1 MSDDEDKLTLNLK
14 GSGDES
20 VAFTCKKTTL
30 FKKIL
35 KHYAAKKGQHPSVYR
50 LIFEGQNVVGTD
62 TPETHDLEDGD
73 IIEVHLSQ
81 TGGAA
86 SDDGDDS
93 ESQAA
98 KKKKVPQIS
107 LSISSHTHD
116 PVQFLVKRSIKMRK
130 VFASYADRIGVDGG
144 SLRFSFDGTKIGE
157 EDTPDSL
164 EMDDDDEISAHAE
177 QIGGLGG

>member
-1 MSDDEDKLTLNLK
+1 MSDDEGELA

-30 FKKIL
+30 FQKIL

-50 LIFEGQNVVGTD
+50 LIFEGQNIVGTD
-62 TPETHDLEDGD
+62 TPETHDPEDGD

-86 SDDGDDS
+86 SDDDDDS
-93 ESQAA
+93 ESQAT
-98 KKKKVPQIS
+98 KKKGPQIS
-107 LSISSHTHD
+107 LSISSHSHD

-130 VFASYADRIGVDGG
+130 VFASIGVDGG
-144 SLRFSFDGTKIGE
+144 SLRFSLDGERIGG